1 MAAQRLPGGG
11 ALILAD
17 CQGCL
22 VMRVRVCFSQAVRF
36 RGVFEQY
43 RRAGTVVEGF
53 GGIWTVSGGV
63 GGEGFRALCGF
74 GKVREYG
81 FEKERFR
88 DSRFCEPRSGLAVG
102 VRLSSSRCTPW

>member
-43 RRAGTVVEGF
+43 SRAGTVVEGF
-53 GGIWTVSGGV
+53 GGIWTVLV
-63 GGEGFRALCGF
+63 VLEV
-74 GKVREYG
+74 KV
-81 FEKERFR
+81 
-88 DSRFCEPRSGLAVG
+88 
-102 VRLSSSRCTPW
+102 